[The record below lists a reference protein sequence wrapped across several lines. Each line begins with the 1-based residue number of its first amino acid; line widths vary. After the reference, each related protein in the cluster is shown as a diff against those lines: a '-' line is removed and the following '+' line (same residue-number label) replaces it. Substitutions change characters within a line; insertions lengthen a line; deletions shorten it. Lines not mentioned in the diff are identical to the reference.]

1 MDRKIVKQLRKVLL
15 FETFFSGASS
25 LSRTFDDT
33 EDELEDII
41 KYIDKKIN
49 IKEIFNK
56 GK

>member
-1 MDRKIVKQLRKVLL
+1 VLL

-41 KYIDKKIN
+41 EYIDKKIN

-56 GK
+56 RK